1 MNLKFRYRF
10 ISFLTLALGASL
22 SGPTHAQSYPNRPV
36 TLIVPFTPAG
46 PMDILGRLVA
56 DMLGKKWGVAVITA
70 NYPGAGGN
78 IGSRRCAES
87 PPDGYTICI
96 LSIAQTIAPSIYAK
110 PGFDPVKDFAH
121 VALLATLPSLL
132 LVHPSLPITNVKEL
146 IALAKAKPGVL
157 NYASGGTGTST
168 NMLME
173 LFKHGAGVNIVQIP
187 YKGQGPALMDQIS
200 GQISVAF
207 DTVIAALPYVKDG
220 KLRAIA
226 VSTKD
231 RLPLLPNVPTIDE
244 SGLKGFEGGSWAGLV
259 MPTGTPHDIVT
270 KVNTDLQEILKS
282 PGVKEKI
289 LAMGG
294 ITVNNSP
301 DEFTAFVTADV
312 AKWAKVVK
320 DAGMSSN

>member
-1 MNLKFRYRF
+1 MNLKFGYLF
-10 ISFLTLALGASL
+10 FYVLTLVLGALPSV
-22 SGPTHAQSYPNRPV
+22 PAHAQSYPNRLV
-36 TLIVPFTPAG
+36 TLVVPFGPAG

-56 DMLGKKWGVAVITA
+56 DRLSKEWGVPVVTA

-96 LSIAQTIAPSIYAK
+96 QSIAQTVAPSVYAK

-121 VALLATLPSLL
+121 VTLLATLPSLL
-132 LVHPSLPITNVKEL
+132 LVHPSLPVRNVREL
-146 IALAKAKPGVL
+146 VALAKAKPGVL
-157 NYASGGTGTST
+157 NYASAGNGTSS

-173 LFKHGAGVNIVQIP
+173 LFKHEAGVNIVHIP
-187 YKGQGPALMDQIS
+187 YKGTGSALMDQIS
-200 GQISVAF
+200 GRIAVGFAA
-207 DTVIAALPYVKDG
+207 VVAALPYVKDG

-231 RLPLLPNVPTIDE
+231 RLALLPDVPTIDE
-244 SGLKGFEGGSWAGLV
+244 SGLKGFDGGSWAGLV
-259 MPTGTPHDIVT
+259 MPAGTPRDIVT
-270 KVNTDLQEILKS
+270 KVNADLEKIMKS
-282 PGVKEKI
+282 PVMKEKI

-294 ITVNNSP
+294 ITVNDSP

-312 AKWAKVVK
+312 ARWAKVVK
-320 DAGMSSN
+320 GAGISGN